1 MSCGNSNKNLINYNC
16 KGLDSL
22 LYSPYRKV
30 FLQCNLTHTQKFRP
44 RFSYFTECYLFSLTF
59 AGNNIICQVHVL
71 LVMRYVF
78 MPSVYVF
85 LLYYILYILVHIN
98 VPSTMASVCVAF
110 FSLRWLDLSFF
121 LLFFFLDFWS
131 LSLAITRLDFTS
143 GLTTTGVSTTSSRVE
158 TLAS

>member
-1 MSCGNSNKNLINYNC
+1 MIYVTVHFSPICDRLFCLKKNRTLASVFSKKLLKLIYNFCLCFCSPYITLFSLYFRLHFLGKFEMVMSLFSHVVKVWI
-16 KGLDSL
+16 

-78 MPSVYVF
+78 MPSVYVC
-85 LLYYILYILVHIN
+85 L
-98 VPSTMASVCVAF
+98 C
-110 FSLRWLDLSFF
+110 
-121 LLFFFLDFWS
+121 FFFTTYCIY
-131 LSLAITRLDFTS
+131 LST
-143 GLTTTGVSTTSSRVE
+143 
-158 TLAS
+158 